1 MVSPLFPSLTPRYVD
16 DCWFSFDTPFDED
29 LALSTLEKEYQ
40 NLIQEIENR
49 DQPVDVALNNSDND
63 EDEDEDE
70 DNEDDDDEDQSEDD
84 DDEDDN
90 EEDDE
95 FEEDEVVPFNN
106 NNFNNNTDY

>member
-1 MVSPLFPSLTPRYVD
+1 MTPRYVD
-16 DCWFSFDTPFDED
+16 ECWFNFEMPFDED
-29 LALSTLEKEYQ
+29 IALSALEKEYQ

-49 DQPVDVALNNSDND
+49 DQPVDVALPNSDN

-70 DNEDDDDEDQSEDD
+70 DNEDDDDDEDD

-106 NNFNNNTDY
+106 NNFNNNVDY